1 MDYSIFIWEI
11 IIFVLISIIS
21 SMIYMK
27 FEYQDS
33 NHLYK
38 LFVPKN
44 DSLWERIKVL
54 IAPTLLLM
62 LIECLLVELSPNFMF
77 AKLIS
82 LIVMALVNP
91 LFFILYF
98 NFSKW
103 DMIVINVLT
112 SISSSLLGLLVSIWV
127 VSMPLLAEPIIYIS
141 ALGVVLIIM
150 FYICATFFQTDDI
163 LFVDPITKRK
173 TLKKDN

>member
-11 IIFVLISIIS
+11 ITFVLICLIS
-21 SMIYMK
+21 SMIYLK
-27 FEYQDS
+27 FDYQDT
-33 NHLYK
+33 NNLYK

-54 IAPTLLLM
+54 IAPTLLIT
-62 LIECLLVELSPNFMF
+62 LIECLLIDLTPNFMF
-77 AKLIS
+77 AKLVS
-82 LIVMALVNP
+82 LIIMSISNP
-91 LFFILYF
+91 LFFILF
-98 NFSKW
+98 FSFSKW

-112 SISSSLLGLLVSIWV
+112 TISSALTGLLISVWILNIPMLSN
-127 VSMPLLAEPIIYIS
+127 AIIYIS
-141 ALGVVLIIM
+141 AIGIIMIIM

>member
-11 IIFVLISIIS
+11 ITFVLISVIS

-27 FEYQDS
+27 FDYQDS
-33 NHLYK
+33 NNLYK

-54 IAPTLLLM
+54 IAPALLMM
-62 LIECLLVELSPNFMF
+62 LIECLLVEIIPNFMF
-77 AKLIS
+77 AKLVS

-98 NFSKW
+98 SFSKW

-112 SISSSLLGLLVSIWV
+112 TISSALMGLLVSIWV
-127 VSMPLLAEPIIYIS
+127 LGIPLLPDSIIYIS
-141 ALGVVLIIM
+141 AIGIILIII
-150 FYICATFFQTDDI
+150 FYICATFFQTDDMI
-163 LFVDPITKRK
+163 FMDPITKRK

>member
-1 MDYSIFIWEI
+1 MNYSIFIWEI
-11 IIFVLISIIS
+11 ITFVLISVIS
-21 SMIYMK
+21 SMIYLK
-27 FEYQDS
+27 FDYQDS
-33 NHLYK
+33 NNLYK

-62 LIECLLVELSPNFMF
+62 LIECLLVELNSNFMF
-77 AKLIS
+77 SKLVS
-82 LIVMALVNP
+82 LIVMALSNP

-98 NFSKW
+98 SFSKW

-112 SISSSLLGLLVSIWV
+112 TISSALMGLLISIWV
-127 VSMPLLAEPIIYIS
+127 LNIPLLSDPIIYIS
-141 ALGVVLIIM
+141 AIGVMLIIV
-150 FYICATFFQTDDI
+150 FYICATFFQTDDM

>member
-11 IIFVLISIIS
+11 ITFVLICVIS
-21 SMIYMK
+21 SMIYLK
-27 FEYQDS
+27 FDYQDS
-33 NHLYK
+33 NNLYK

-44 DSLWERIKVL
+44 DSIWERIKVL

-62 LIECLLVELSPNFMF
+62 VIECLLVELSSNFMF
-77 AKLIS
+77 AKLVS

-98 NFSKW
+98 SFSKW

-112 SISSSLLGLLVSIWV
+112 SISSALMGLLVSIWV
-127 VSMPLLAEPIIYIS
+127 LSIPLLADPIIYIS
-141 ALGVVLIIM
+141 AIGVILVII
-150 FYICATFFQTDDI
+150 FYICATFFQTDDM